1 MRLLIG
7 GLFIILQTF
16 VLAVDGNIVQCVA
29 LAASWFKVCLVRR
42 EQLSHWTTWSVCMCQ
57 FYVIVSLDDVDIL
70 LIHRK
75 NGSSLVWVGAVG
87 PRLLSFY
94 NVYVCVYL
102 SVQVGAFALETKK
115 LVTVSWC
122 QRRRFEGKLGCKS
135 GPLPPPHPL
144 SSPLLTIFYMFWRG
158 ELPSSHS
165 FLSSPALSLFL
176 GTERKAKE
184 LGAWLLRCFLC
195 GFSWF

>member
-1 MRLLIG
+1 MRLLIR
-7 GLFIILQTF
+7 GLFIILQMF

-135 GPLPPPHPL
+135 GPLPPPPPFLTSPHHLLHVLEGGIAEFPFFSVFSCAEPL
-144 SSPLLTIFYMFWRG
+144 PRHG
-158 ELPSSHS
+158 EESERTGCLAATV
-165 FLSSPALSLFL
+165 FSL
-176 GTERKAKE
+176 
-184 LGAWLLRCFLC
+184 
-195 GFSWF
+195 WF